1 MNEKYKKNI
10 LEEITLQ
17 STKEILCTSMEECC
31 ELAQAISKY
40 ICDFNEKSENLL
52 IKENIA
58 KEMAHVQI
66 CMEKVKEICGISDES
81 VEEWIEEKT
90 ATSKRQI
97 LNRMKK
103 NSRQI
108 NICKQDIHVAAL
120 KVYNSGVTHIDAIYD
135 MDFTVDQYFGTKTQE
150 NSDVCLNFYTKWYKR
165 QDGAVKFIG
174 WLVVESPKVK
184 IEFPWSL
191 TPEEKEFFLDAMEKV
206 AQEQCGKTLD
216 ELLKDT
222 N

>member
-81 VEEWIEEKT
+81 IEEWIEEKT

-103 NSRQI
+103 NSRQKRMSSLSI
-108 NICKQDIHVAAL
+108 QSPTSRIPQVSQCHSKRERLFMNLQRNTAL
-120 KVYNSGVTHIDAIYD
+120 
-135 MDFTVDQYFGTKTQE
+135 
-150 NSDVCLNFYTKWYKR
+150 
-165 QDGAVKFIG
+165 
-174 WLVVESPKVK
+174 
-184 IEFPWSL
+184 
-191 TPEEKEFFLDAMEKV
+191 
-206 AQEQCGKTLD
+206 
-216 ELLKDT
+216 
-222 N
+222 